1 MTAMPEQET
10 TQPQPGP
17 EPPLEDEWAILN
29 NLIDASALVIE
40 GNAIDA
46 DIWGTDVQSALE
58 TLNLSDLLRGD
69 GGVFQRMEDR
79 RGASLASNRETDNK
93 GNVVVGDAMISID
106 DFTTQAVDVSFNP
119 IDTLTNAE
127 RASMEWTGPPLAVTI
142 LEHLQHAL
150 DVMRSAS
157 SDDPQ
162 QAQCFAEI
170 ETLLICAVS
179 ELVGPRPLTH
189 RSRRH
194 VPREFP

>member
-10 TQPQPGP
+10 TQPQPEP
-17 EPPLEDEWAILN
+17 EPPLED
-29 NLIDASALVIE
+29 
-40 GNAIDA
+40 
-46 DIWGTDVQSALE
+46 
-58 TLNLSDLLRGD
+58 
-69 GGVFQRMEDR
+69 
-79 RGASLASNRETDNK
+79 
-93 GNVVVGDAMISID
+93 
-106 DFTTQAVDVSFNP
+106 
-119 IDTLTNAE
+119 E
-127 RASMEWTGPPLAVTI
+127 RASMEWTGLPLAVTI
-142 LEHLQHAL
+142 LDHLQHAL
-150 DVMRSAS
+150 DVMRSTS